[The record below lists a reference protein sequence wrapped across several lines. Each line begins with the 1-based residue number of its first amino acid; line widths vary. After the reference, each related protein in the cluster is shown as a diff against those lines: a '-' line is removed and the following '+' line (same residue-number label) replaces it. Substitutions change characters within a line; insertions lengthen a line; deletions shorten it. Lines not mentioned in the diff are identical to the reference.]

1 MEGRPCRGGLLAFR
15 PSGFHGNAST
25 SASAFHDI
33 PRQAHDMTRVIEA
46 GKFGIVE
53 NINCY

>member
-15 PSGFHGNAST
+15 PSDFHGT
-25 SASAFHDI
+25 HRLSASAFHDI